1 MTTRASHNGTS
12 AAEMEFETSH
22 YSNPEMEEEW
32 EDYSNPEGSHYSN
45 PYSNPEMEEEWESHE
60 GSHYSNPYSN
70 PYYNPEME
78 EEWETHEG
86 SHYSNPYSNPEM
98 EEEWETHE
106 GSHYSNPYSNP
117 EDKSDR
123 FFPIIAKVAGKLLPH
138 AVRLGRNIFRGMR
151 RGGGR
156 SQPARSNVQRPATGG
171 PNAQIAGLFHQLGRA
186 FAQGES
192 EAASHEAHLF
202 GANEFESEVAGHEM
216 AHEAALTEVMAA
228 EATHTESESEA
239 QALLGAA
246 LPISMRVMGGR
257 IGVRRLTPTLMRV
270 NAQLVLRLHRSG
282 PAGRRLLSVIPTAQ
296 RRTIATLGAI
306 ARTGKPLTPA
316 LASQVMSGQVA
327 RVLTNPHVC
336 RRALVRNMV
345 IRRNTVAPISPGARV
360 GMRVPYRVSAG
371 VQRPDDR
378 PVMRVPGG
386 AGRPRPGM
394 SNRPVFRTP
403 HGVAGGRSVPPPRR
417 RMTS

>member
-70 PYYNPEME
+70 PYA
-78 EEWETHEG
+78 
-86 SHYSNPYSNPEM
+86 NPEM

-117 EDKSDR
+117 EDETDR

-171 PNAQIAGLFHQLGRA
+171 RNAQIAGLFHQLGRA

-202 GANEFESEVAGHEM
+202 GANEFESEVAGHE
-216 AHEAALTEVMAA
+216 
-228 EATHTESESEA
+228 
-239 QALLGAA
+239 
-246 LPISMRVMGGR
+246 
-257 IGVRRLTPTLMRV
+257 
-270 NAQLVLRLHRSG
+270 
-282 PAGRRLLSVIPTAQ
+282 
-296 RRTIATLGAI
+296 
-306 ARTGKPLTPA
+306 
-316 LASQVMSGQVA
+316 
-327 RVLTNPHVC
+327 
-336 RRALVRNMV
+336 
-345 IRRNTVAPISPGARV
+345 
-360 GMRVPYRVSAG
+360 
-371 VQRPDDR
+371 
-378 PVMRVPGG
+378 
-386 AGRPRPGM
+386 
-394 SNRPVFRTP
+394 
-403 HGVAGGRSVPPPRR
+403 
-417 RMTS
+417 